1 MKRDDETRLHAYL
14 DGALGATD
22 AIEFERRL
30 AEDAELRAG
39 LAELRAMS
47 TRIRSQAR
55 YFEAPPQLHAWV
67 LSRVQ
72 RQEKRRPGRVA
83 LFWSGLA
90 AAAAVTAMAAWLAP
104 AWIQQTGAW
113 SPRVDE
119 VLDDHLRAT
128 LGMRWVD
135 VASTDRHTVKPWL
148 SARLGFS
155 PAVPDLSDQG
165 FELIGGRLDVLD
177 AKPVATLVY
186 QRRQHMISVFVWPG
200 ESGAARDP
208 IERRGYHVVRFVR
221 GGMTY
226 WAVSDLNTS
235 ELEDLARLIAS
246 SS

>member
-30 AEDAELRAG
+30 AEDPELRAG
-39 LAELRAMS
+39 LAELRAVS
-47 TRIRSQAR
+47 GRIRSQAR
-55 YFEAPPQLHAWV
+55 YFEAPAALRARI

-72 RQEKRRPGRVA
+72 RESPRRPGRVS
-83 LFWSGLA
+83 LWSGLA
-90 AAAAVTAMAAWLAP
+90 AAAAIAATAAWFAP
-104 AWIQQTGAW
+104 TWIQQTGAW
-113 SPRVDE
+113 TPRVDE

-128 LGMRWVD
+128 LGTRWVD

-165 FELIGGRLDVLD
+165 FELIGGRLDVLE

-200 ESGAARDP
+200 ESVAPRDP
-208 IERRGYHVVRFVR
+208 IERRGYHLVRFVR
-221 GGMTY
+221 SGMTY
-226 WAVSDLNTS
+226 WAVSDLNTN